1 MSDETGKMSLP
12 RRGVKW
18 DSIMSG
24 LKALKADDLDW
35 RRGRLPS
42 LTYFLNDDVL
52 EKQIAAYSEFIVEN
66 ALGAGIAHKSVEAL
80 LKDIYS
86 MALGLFN
93 APSTAAASFTSGGTE
108 SLFEAVKTARNQAR
122 DKRGEP
128 RGQYNIVCATT
139 GHPSMWKAAEALDVE
154 VRRTPLDAQYRGTA
168 DAFDAAIDDRTIM
181 LFASAPCY
189 PYGVF
194 DRIEDIALLA
204 QQRQLWMHVDAC
216 WGGFISPFA
225 KELGYPIPLWDF
237 QVPGV
242 TSISADLHKFGY
254 AIKGASLIMFRDGE
268 VQQYERFTT
277 DKWPRGRYSTP
288 SLLGSTPAG
297 SIATAWALMQY
308 LGHEGYLKATR
319 ETMDAT
325 MQLIA
330 GINAIEGLKCLEPIG
345 ESNLFTFVSTDADID
360 IRAVADILLSKGW
373 WRGVMQEPVGIQQ
386 GVTAA
391 HLPYVDEYLR
401 EVRQTVSRV
410 RSEKLV
416 GVFNEHSMLAG
427 TDRGSRPQTGY
438 T

>member
-1 MSDETGKMSLP
+1 MSLP

-18 DSIMSG
+18 ETIMSG

-42 LTYFLNDDVL
+42 LTYFLNDDIL
-52 EKQIAAYSEFIVEN
+52 QKQIAAYSEFIVEN
-66 ALGAGIAHKSVEAL
+66 ALGAGIAHKSVGAML
-80 LKDIYS
+80 NDIYS
-86 MALGLFN
+86 MAFGLFH
-93 APSTAAASFTSGGTE
+93 APSGAGASFTSGGTE

-122 DKRGEP
+122 GKRGEP

-168 DAFDAAIDDRTIM
+168 EAFAAAIDDRTIM

-194 DRIEDIALLA
+194 DRIEDIASLA
-204 QQRQLWMHVDAC
+204 QQRGLWLHVDGC

-225 KELGYPIPLWDF
+225 KELGYPIPSWDF
-237 QVPGV
+237 ELPGV
-242 TSISADLHKFGY
+242 TSLSADLHKFGY
-254 AIKGASLIMFRDGE
+254 AIKGASLIMFRDKE

-277 DKWPRGRYSTP
+277 KVWPRGMYSTP
-288 SLLGSTPAG
+288 SMLGSAPAG
-297 SIATAWALMQY
+297 SIATAWALMQH
-308 LGHEGYLKATR
+308 LGYEGYLSATR
-319 ETMDAT
+319 DTMDAT
-325 MQLIA
+325 MKLIA
-330 GINAIEGLKCLEPIG
+330 GINAIDGLKCLEPVG
-345 ESNLFTFVSTDADID
+345 ESNLFTFVSTDSDID
-360 IRAVADILLSKGW
+360 IRAVAEVLLSKGW

-386 GVTAA
+386 GVTAG
-391 HLPYVDEYLR
+391 HLPYVDEYLS
-401 EVRQTVSRV
+401 EVRHAVSRV

-427 TDRGSRPQTGY
+427 TEQGSTAQTGY

>member
-18 DSIMSG
+18 ESIMSS

-42 LTYFLNDDVL
+42 LTYFYNDDVL

-66 ALGAGIAHKSVEAL
+66 GLGAGFAFKSIETMLSDVF
-80 LKDIYS
+80 S
-86 MALGLFN
+86 MAFGLFN
-93 APSTAAASFTSGGTE
+93 APISAGASFTSGGTE

-122 DKRGEP
+122 SKRGEP
-128 RGQYNIVCATT
+128 RGQYNIVAATT
-139 GHPSMWKAAEALDVE
+139 AHPSMEKGAEALDVE

-168 DAFDAAIDDRTIM
+168 NAFDAAIDDRTIM

-204 QQRQLWMHVDAC
+204 EKRRLWLHVDAC

-225 KELGYPIPLWDF
+225 KELGYPIPTWDF
-237 QVPGV
+237 QLPGV

-277 DKWPRGRYSTP
+277 DKWPRGKYSTP
-288 SLLGSTPAG
+288 AMLGSAPAG
-297 SIATAWALMQY
+297 SIATAWALVRSDRAASFLAMTMG
-308 LGHEGYLKATR
+308 LRAEGR
-319 ETMDAT
+319 WRD
-325 MQLIA
+325 
-330 GINAIEGLKCLEPIG
+330 GPG
-345 ESNLFTFVSTDADID
+345 ESI
-360 IRAVADILLSKGW
+360 
-373 WRGVMQEPVGIQQ
+373 
-386 GVTAA
+386 
-391 HLPYVDEYLR
+391 
-401 EVRQTVSRV
+401 
-410 RSEKLV
+410 
-416 GVFNEHSMLAG
+416 
-427 TDRGSRPQTGY
+427 
-438 T
+438 